1 MLLILQAQA
10 QQLVEHK
17 QQELAAMKA
26 ALAAQHMNWP
36 LLASACCRATEAA
49 STYASS
55 SAGPFPAAR
64 EHEQQELMSAETTLV
79 ARQAL
84 ARPVASACCAIRGV
98 STSASSCSLC
108 CTSC

>member
-1 MLLILQAQA
+1 MPALLQAHS
-10 QQLVEHK
+10 QQLV
-17 QQELAAMKA
+17 
-26 ALAAQHMNWP
+26 
-36 LLASACCRATEAA
+36 
-49 STYASS
+49 
-55 SAGPFPAAR
+55 